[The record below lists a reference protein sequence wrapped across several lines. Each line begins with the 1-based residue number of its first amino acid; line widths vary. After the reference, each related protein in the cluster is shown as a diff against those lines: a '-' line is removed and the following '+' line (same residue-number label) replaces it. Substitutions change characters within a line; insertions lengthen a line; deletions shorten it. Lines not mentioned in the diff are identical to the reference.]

1 MRRSKEVSGS
11 RVSLTS
17 KPRRLKENS
26 FGFGRRS
33 KNRAGDR
40 LSSILEPLSMR
51 RGDERERL
59 SPK

>member
-1 MRRSKEVSGS
+1 MRRLTEVSGS

-17 KPRRLKENS
+17 KPRRLKEKS

-40 LSSILEPLSMR
+40 LRFILRPLSVR
-51 RGDERERL
+51 RGEERERL